1 MELNKSVGRSIDL
14 GPPEAYTS
22 VEIESAQDALP
33 LDIA

>member
-1 MELNKSVGRSIDL
+1 MELDKSVRLSIDL

-22 VEIESAQDALP
+22 VEKGALS